1 MVKRSLFQYGM
12 AFLACLFLFAGSAFA
27 QNWLVRTSYS
37 NDATVTIPNGVTAV
51 KAEGWGGGGAGG
63 YVSGGALNYQASGA
77 GGGGAYAADIIPVT
91 SGNAVS
97 ISVGIAGQNSS
108 SSSSIKDG
116 GNTVVTYGGTTYVLA
131 AGGKSVT
138 GTNNTT
144 GAQGG
149 QASDCTGKD
158 GWKYSGG
165 KGGNGYTGVC
175 AGSGGAAADNCGNGG
190 NGTNAY
196 IGAINLSGGT
206 PPSCTDALAGKGG
219 NGRTGASGPTAGS
232 TFGGGGSGVVSA
244 TLGYRQRTGGA
255 GAKGGVRLTYIVF
268 DVNDGT
274 APDPICS
281 GSAFTFTPTGT
292 IPTGATYTWTV
303 VPNSN
308 VTVTGNGTTPASN
321 ITVGSITNNTTSNQ
335 TVTFNCTASYTDSE
349 YGFGTLTREF
359 TVTVTVYGKL
369 DGGTIAETQFVCQNQ
384 DIQTLTSVQDATGG
398 QGNGS
403 YQWWQKVHLD
413 ENNMYVNGAWAQ
425 IDGAIASVFTPE
437 LNGQRYFKREY
448 KNDACGSVFSNELQ
462 ITTVNPLDMGSFN
475 FSPDTICSNISE
487 PFTKHLEKPGHYS
500 PGFDSDHEPSV
511 YWQKSTDKGN
521 TWTDLTNCVHPNL
534 CYYEYDINIAPGE
547 VTAGDD
553 IWYRYAFKFAGCD
566 SVPSN
571 GIYKLHVK
579 DIPDYSEQLKDLDIT
594 LWYGA
599 CDTTLQLPVLE
610 PTPKS
615 LVGPSAAD
623 FSNLTPGLHTFTW
636 VVTDFCDIPQTYI
649 QKVNVS
655 YPECGGVLKDAY
667 GNEYATVRIGCECW
681 MAENLRTNAPD
692 AVYYDEDPAN
702 EQFGMLY
709 TWADAVGCN
718 ATPKETKSGATYV
731 QGILP
736 DEWAVPTMEQ
746 YSKLLQYFNTE
757 ELKSDEVGSWLPDNL
772 GTNAS
777 GFNMKAGGFYDV
789 TFQRML
795 GYADFWTAGTNPS
808 DDTKAPVAEVRY
820 DCDGTINCVLKQKMA
835 KMSLRGVRVSPK

>member
-1 MVKRSLFQYGM
+1 MVSNPI
-12 AFLACLFLFAGSAFA
+12 S
-27 QNWLVRTSYS
+27 RTR
-37 NDATVTIPNGVTAV
+37 A
-51 KAEGWGGGGAGG
+51 
-63 YVSGGALNYQASGA
+63 
-77 GGGGAYAADIIPVT
+77 
-91 SGNAVS
+91 
-97 ISVGIAGQNSS
+97 
-108 SSSSIKDG
+108 
-116 GNTVVTYGGTTYVLA
+116 
-131 AGGKSVT
+131 
-138 GTNNTT
+138 
-144 GAQGG
+144 
-149 QASDCTGKD
+149 
-158 GWKYSGG
+158 
-165 KGGNGYTGVC
+165 
-175 AGSGGAAADNCGNGG
+175 
-190 NGTNAY
+190 
-196 IGAINLSGGT
+196 
-206 PPSCTDALAGKGG
+206 
-219 NGRTGASGPTAGS
+219 GAS
-232 TFGGGGSGVVSA
+232 
-244 TLGYRQRTGGA
+244 
-255 GAKGGVRLTYIVF
+255 GAKGGARLTYIIFIV
-268 DVNDGT
+268 DNGT
-274 APDPICS
+274 VSNSICS
-281 GSAFTFTPTGT
+281 GTGFTFTPTGT
-292 IPTGATYTWTV
+292 IPTGATYTWMA

-335 TVTFNCTASYTDSE
+335 TVTFNCVASYTDSQ

-369 DGGTIAETQFVCQNQ
+369 DGGSIAENQFVCQNQ
-384 DIQTLTSVQDATGG
+384 NIQTLTSVQDAAGG
-398 QGNGS
+398 QGNGN
-403 YQWWQKVHLD
+403 YQWWQKVYFD
-413 ENNMYVNGAWAQ
+413 ENNAYVNGNWAQ
-425 IDGAIASVFTPE
+425 IDGANASVYTPE
-437 LNGQRYFKREY
+437 LNGHRYFKREY
-448 KNDACGSVFSNELQ
+448 IDACGSVFSNELH

-475 FSPDTICSNISE
+475 YSPDTICSNISA
-487 PFTKHLEKPGHYS
+487 PFTKQLEKPTHYS
-500 PGFDSDHEPSV
+500 PGFANNTQQAII

-521 TWTDLTNCVHPNL
+521 TWTDLTNCVYPNL
-534 CYYEYDINIAPGE
+534 CYNEYDINIAPGE

-566 SVPSN
+566 SIPSN

-636 VVTDFCDIPQTYI
+636 IVTDFCDIPQTYI

-655 YPECGGVLKDAY
+655 YPECGGVVKDAY

-681 MAENLRTNAPD
+681 MAENLRTNATD
-692 AVYYDEDPAN
+692 AVYYNEDPTN